1 MLKTDLIHPQLL
13 AALGRAGHGS
23 KIMLSDGNFPHGTGA
38 NPAAERI
45 YLNVAP
51 GLLRVDQVLAPL
63 LATVPVEAAE
73 VMASPDGEVEAVAG
87 YRAMLPGVPFTTH
100 ERLEF
105 YAAARASDVAI
116 VIATGDQRVFAN
128 LLLTIGVRAG

>member
-87 YRAMLPGVPFTTH
+87 YRAMLPGAPFTTH

-105 YAAARASDVAI
+105 YAAARAADVAI

>member
-51 GLLRVDQVLAPL
+51 GLLRVDQVLVPL

-105 YAAARASDVAI
+105 YAAARAADVAI